1 MHSVRFPGLYRHYSA
16 PSPACLRLA
25 PSGCPVSESL
35 SWLNA
40 HLLLYRTA
48 GTSLE
53 GRGVRSAYPASTRIQ
68 AFMAPVLLLFSILK
82 IRDRNCCFAHVV
94 LVQYATV
101 QLQSVTEKIP
111 ELAQI
116 PTKQI
121 CKLTGNIKFACKWK
135 EVSWK
140 KIIDINKIS
149 WFTI

>member
-1 MHSVRFPGLYRHYSA
+1 M
-16 PSPACLRLA
+16 
-25 PSGCPVSESL
+25 
-35 SWLNA
+35 
-40 HLLLYRTA
+40 
-48 GTSLE
+48 
-53 GRGVRSAYPASTRIQ
+53 RSAYPASTRIQ

-140 KIIDINKIS
+140 KIIDINKNFLIHNLNLFYLLRVIFFS
-149 WFTI
+149 STEFF